1 MQSYIQYRQ
10 LRHSVDRNLEESS
23 FMGQKIS
30 HASPVDVS
38 GKTSDSLDAE
48 IGQKCPED
56 PEKALSD
63 NGCSGVDSLRGIQVK
78 LRPGATGSPLKEVF
92 VVGWEGEHDPLD
104 PRNFSLSKRMI
115 ATLMVSV
122 LSFSVGAASSITAA
136 VLPQSSKDLNVS
148 EVAGSLVTGM
158 YLFGFATGALVS
170 GPLSEIFGRNMVYLS
185 SLVIFMI
192 FVMAS
197 ALAPNYGA
205 ELIFRFLSGA
215 FGSPPLTCA
224 GGTIADLWNP
234 LEKTLAFPF
243 YAIFSF
249 SGPIL
254 APVISSYMGQSSL
267 GWRWAN
273 WIILIMSSIVLVI
286 IILIQPETYAPLLL
300 KWKAKHFRMKAD
312 DTRFVSE
319 MDISHA
325 EVGAFARIYNALKRE
340 FLLTFQEPIIILIS
354 LYMTVIYII
363 IFTFFDGY
371 EFIFGDVYGLS
382 QGLTN
387 IIWLAMFVGM
397 MLAAC
402 HVPFIYRWTKIEFVQ
417 TKERNDSKHTRPENR
432 LWFAMLGAPA
442 IPIGLF
448 WMAWTDF
455 SYISIWSPIVAS
467 VFVGYGTILVFTSSY
482 MYVIDVYDIYAAS
495 ALSFMTV
502 SRYYVAGGMT
512 VAGIPFYRNMGV
524 HYTLTILACISSLM
538 TLVPYIFYS
547 YGPNIRGWSK
557 YATNNHSIASVAT

>member
-1 MQSYIQYRQ
+1 
-10 LRHSVDRNLEESS
+10 
-23 FMGQKIS
+23 
-30 HASPVDVS
+30 
-38 GKTSDSLDAE
+38 
-48 IGQKCPED
+48 
-56 PEKALSD
+56 
-63 NGCSGVDSLRGIQVK
+63 
-78 LRPGATGSPLKEVF
+78 
-92 VVGWEGEHDPLD
+92 
-104 PRNFSLSKRMI
+104 
-115 ATLMVSV
+115 
-122 LSFSVGAASSITAA
+122 
-136 VLPQSSKDLNVS
+136 
-148 EVAGSLVTGM
+148 M

-185 SLVIFMI
+185 SLIIFMI

-300 KWKAKHFRMKAD
+300 KWKAKHLRMKAD

-354 LYMTVIYII
+354 LYMTVIYIT

-417 TKERNDSKHTRPENR
+417 TEEKNDSTHTRPENR

-455 SYISIWSPIVAS
+455 VCTQIIYSF
-467 VFVGYGTILVFTSSY
+467 VFLK
-482 MYVIDVYDIYAAS
+482 
-495 ALSFMTV
+495 
-502 SRYYVAGGMT
+502 
-512 VAGIPFYRNMGV
+512 RN
-524 HYTLTILACISSLM
+524 
-538 TLVPYIFYS
+538 
-547 YGPNIRGWSK
+547 N
-557 YATNNHSIASVAT
+557 